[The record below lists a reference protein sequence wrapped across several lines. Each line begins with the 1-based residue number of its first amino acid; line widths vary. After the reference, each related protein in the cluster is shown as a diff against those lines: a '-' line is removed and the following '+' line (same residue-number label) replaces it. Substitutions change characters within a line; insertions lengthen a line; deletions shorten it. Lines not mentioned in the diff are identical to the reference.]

1 MLSEK
6 KIKLLKHV
14 FSKFKD
20 INAAYLFGSHAE
32 DRENKYSDLDIGLV
46 LNDGYNPML
55 KLDILI
61 KLTENNF
68 ENIDIVILNPAN
80 PLIKYEVI
88 KNNKLIYKQDSFDAS
103 SYYSL
108 VTRTFLDFRPYLD
121 VQRRYLK
128 KRILNGSYNWF

>member
-108 VTRTFLDFRPYLD
+108 AIRTFLDFRPYLD
-121 VQRRYLK
+121 VQRHYLK
-128 KRILNGSYNWF
+128 ERILNG

>member
-1 MLSEK
+1 M
-6 KIKLLKHV
+6 
-14 FSKFKD
+14 FSKFED
-20 INAAYLFGSHAE
+20 IKAAYIFGSYAE
-32 DRENKYSDLDIGLV
+32 DRENKNSDLDIGLV
-46 LNDGYNPML
+46 LNDVYNPMI
-55 KLDILI
+55 KLDILV
-61 KLTENNF
+61 KLTENKF
-68 ENIDIVILNPAN
+68 EDIDIVILNQAN
-80 PLIKYEVI
+80 PLVRFEAI

>member
-20 INAAYLFGSHAE
+20 IKATYLFGSHAE

-46 LNDGYNPML
+46 LNDGYNPVL
-55 KLDILI
+55 KLDILT

-68 ENIDIVILNPAN
+68 ENIDIVILNQAN

-108 VTRTFLDFRPYLD
+108 VVRTFLDFRSYLD
-121 VQRRYLK
+121 VQRHYLK
-128 KRILNGSYNWF
+128 ERILNG